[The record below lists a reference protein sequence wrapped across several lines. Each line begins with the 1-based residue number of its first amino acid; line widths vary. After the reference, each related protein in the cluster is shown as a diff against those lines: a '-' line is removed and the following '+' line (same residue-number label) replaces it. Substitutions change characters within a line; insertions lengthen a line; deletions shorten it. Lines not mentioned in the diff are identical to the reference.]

1 MKEKLKRILPVG
13 VFLVFTVFFYGPL
26 SLYLPNAQEF
36 WFDLKSLLSIINLV
50 SIVIFICICL
60 VGIML
65 PNKLNGFYTMLLFG
79 IALAA
84 YIQGNF
90 INLNYGVLDGTG
102 IDWAKYKTY
111 AVVNSLI
118 WIICILLPFIVAFI
132 LKKMKKDSGTI
143 YLIILYASLFFT
155 AIQIPALISQRISYT
170 PGYKGNLSVTT
181 DEMFSVAK
189 NDNTFVIIVDT
200 YDEMYFAQYMIS
212 HPEYEEQFQGF
223 THFENTLTAAART
236 IVALPA
242 MFTGQPFLKDTTY
255 SQYLKNTWSKENV
268 FRSYHDAGYD
278 TRVFTT
284 SDYFSDDTIDY
295 IDNFTSDSSLDN
307 PKILLQKVYKLT
319 GFKFVPHVLKKKFE
333 METKEFDEA
342 RIALHNINLFQEND
356 FLFFEDF
363 SRNGFTI
370 SEDLKKTFRMYHL
383 DGIHRPYKMGRDGKK
398 NDSSTLEEQTEGI
411 MLYLS
416 AMLNDM
422 RRKGIYDASTI
433 IICADHGDVNLA
445 ERPLLL
451 YKPKN
456 ATGTYTI
463 SQVPVSL
470 FDLAVVLTDN
480 IGSPLKNQQYGMN
493 FTKLNET
500 DKRERHF
507 FINTS
512 NSSQVVID
520 EYSTTE
526 HANNKAFVKVMSH
539 EDTPSEEELYYR
551 FGEVLS
557 FESEAT
563 GNRYAKVGL
572 SLNTGWRTMTA
583 VPLVSLEIP
592 YRDLPDADTF
602 VFSLGVT
609 SITEDKKMLVKVN
622 DVQLA
627 DIVLS
632 LKTASNGITFD
643 IPRDILKKS
652 ETIHIDFVF
661 PDVPMEMLEKPMDE
675 RPSYV
680 SFINLVIAEK

>member
-356 FLFFEDF
+356 FLFF
-363 SRNGFTI
+363 
-370 SEDLKKTFRMYHL
+370 
-383 DGIHRPYKMGRDGKK
+383 
-398 NDSSTLEEQTEGI
+398 
-411 MLYLS
+411 
-416 AMLNDM
+416 
-422 RRKGIYDASTI
+422 
-433 IICADHGDVNLA
+433 
-445 ERPLLL
+445 
-451 YKPKN
+451 
-456 ATGTYTI
+456 
-463 SQVPVSL
+463 
-470 FDLAVVLTDN
+470 
-480 IGSPLKNQQYGMN
+480 
-493 FTKLNET
+493 
-500 DKRERHF
+500 
-507 FINTS
+507 
-512 NSSQVVID
+512 
-520 EYSTTE
+520 
-526 HANNKAFVKVMSH
+526 
-539 EDTPSEEELYYR
+539 
-551 FGEVLS
+551 
-557 FESEAT
+557 
-563 GNRYAKVGL
+563 
-572 SLNTGWRTMTA
+572 
-583 VPLVSLEIP
+583 
-592 YRDLPDADTF
+592 
-602 VFSLGVT
+602 
-609 SITEDKKMLVKVN
+609 
-622 DVQLA
+622 
-627 DIVLS
+627 
-632 LKTASNGITFD
+632 
-643 IPRDILKKS
+643 
-652 ETIHIDFVF
+652 
-661 PDVPMEMLEKPMDE
+661 
-675 RPSYV
+675 
-680 SFINLVIAEK
+680 